1 MTKNKHILVKITSA
15 VLMLTAF
22 SVFALGK
29 RITHVHRRMLQSLK
43 IQH

>member
-1 MTKNKHILVKITSA
+1 MKIIRIASA

-29 RITHVHRRMLQSLK
+29 HLNRVHRRMLQSLK
-43 IQH
+43 IRH

>member
-1 MTKNKHILVKITSA
+1 MLSA
-15 VLMLTAF
+15 VFIL
-22 SVFALGK
+22 ALGK